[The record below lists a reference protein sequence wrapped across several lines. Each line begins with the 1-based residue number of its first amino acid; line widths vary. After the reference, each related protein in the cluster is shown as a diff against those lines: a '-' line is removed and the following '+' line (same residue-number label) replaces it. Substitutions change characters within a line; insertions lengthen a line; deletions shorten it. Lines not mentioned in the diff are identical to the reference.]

1 MLWQSILLDLIA
13 IIILLLIARVMNQMV
28 IKTSITDALIK
39 KDNPALGIQ
48 ISGYLF
54 GVLLIIG
61 SVLSGSNI
69 HDIWVTVMW
78 IAIYGIG
85 SIIFLNLFTTL
96 GLRMIVSKS
105 CMPAIKSGNVA
116 AGIVSAG
123 GYIATARIISASVAG
138 DSHGPWESAVIFFVA
153 GMIAF
158 LIITYIFR
166 LLTAYNDNEE
176 ILSGNVAA
184 ALSYAGL
191 MVAVGLIVGH
201 SIEGDFVDYQS
212 SFNGFGKALLVVIAL
227 YPIRQWV
234 VQGLLLGGGFAVY
247 GGRLD
252 KQIKEDKNISA
263 GVIEASAYIAT
274 ALLVTRIM

>member
-234 VQGLLLGGGFAVY
+234 VQGLLLGGGFTIY

-252 KQIKEDKNISA
+252 KEIKEDKNISA